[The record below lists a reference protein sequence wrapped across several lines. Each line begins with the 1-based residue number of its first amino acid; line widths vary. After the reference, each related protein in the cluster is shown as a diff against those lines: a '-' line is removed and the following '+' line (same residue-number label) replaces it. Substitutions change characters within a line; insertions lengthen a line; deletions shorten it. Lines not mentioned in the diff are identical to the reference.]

1 MSYKVISFFTDLQDL
16 SYPYNPGD
24 KFPRDGMT
32 VSKERIAELLG
43 KNNKQG
49 KPLIVSDSANDD
61 FLQHMNPPAESEK
74 TEETDY
80 TKSAIQHLTTAE
92 LKDLA
97 AKEGLA
103 DAENKTGGELKKELI
118 EHFNL

>member
-16 SYPYNPGD
+16 GYPYNPGD

-32 VSKERIAELLG
+32 VSNERIAELAS

-49 KPLIVSDSANDD
+49 KPLIKPDNGKDD
-61 FLQHMNPPAESEK
+61 FSKYMNPPV
-74 TEETDY
+74 EETADTDKTY
-80 TKSAIQHLTTAE
+80 TKTDINRLSTAE
-92 LKDLA
+92 LKELA
-97 AKEGLA
+97 TKENLS
-103 DAENKTGGELKKELI
+103 DVESKSGGELKKELI